1 MSDTAKAYLHN
12 DKYIKVDVEC
22 KSSDIL
28 KCLQKKNICTAI
40 PKKMLERIDNFLR
53 FINTLNDNG
62 TICIKK
68 DPDNEDTFIS
78 LGFNIIIIVN
88 IEGWVSAIKEA
99 INNQIF
105 GAPSS
110 VYEMLSRLGFSPM
123 GGESSSGSLYS
134 DIKSRKSRLT
144 FLKDI
149 WVYSDDKT
157 FTNMHRLWNS
167 NISGVDTIR
176 TNVIYKKTSINSSDD
191 NGGSG
196 GSGDSGGSGGSGS
209 GGSSSNAKRQKT
221 EKPEKTEKTEKKEPA
236 DTSNLQLLCN
246 LV

>member
-1 MSDTAKAYLHN
+1 MSKIATAYFNN
-12 DKYIKVDVEC
+12 DKYIKVGVEC

-28 KCLQKKNICTAI
+28 KCLQERKIYTTI
-40 PKKMLERIDNFLR
+40 PKKMLERIDNFLN
-53 FINTLNDNG
+53 FINRLNDDG
-62 TICIKK
+62 IICIKK
-68 DPDNEDTFIS
+68 DPNNEDTFIS

-88 IEGWVSAIKEA
+88 IEGWISAIKEA

-110 VYEMLSRLGFSPM
+110 VYEMLARLGFSPM
-123 GGESSSGSLYS
+123 DGESSTGPLYS
-134 DIKSRKSRLT
+134 DIKSKKSRLT

-149 WVYSDDKT
+149 WVYSDDKS

-176 TNVIYKKTSINSSDD
+176 TNVIYKNKISVT
-191 NGGSG
+191 
-196 GSGDSGGSGGSGS
+196 SGDSGD
-209 GGSSSNAKRQKT
+209 SNIKRQK
-221 EKPEKTEKTEKKEPA
+221 KEAA

-246 LV
+246 VI